1 MSRERQ
7 RGTEFESAVV
17 RYLREQ
23 LGEDGRIGG
32 IDRTAPHGG
41 GDVGD
46 VYGIFRA
53 GQPVVIECKSY
64 RKNEFM
70 AGWLDEA
77 ERERGNADAL
87 AGVVVS
93 KRRGIGEKNMGQQ
106 LVSMTLADFVAL
118 VSGQRGD
125 WE

>member
-1 MSRERQ
+1 MSRQRQ
-7 RGTEFESAVV
+7 RGTEFETAVIS
-17 RYLREQ
+17 YLREQ
-23 LGEDGRIGG
+23 LGEDGRIH
-32 IDRTAPHGG
+32 RTAEAGEN
-41 GDVGD
+41 DVGD
-46 VYGIFRA
+46 VYGVFRA

-64 RKNEFM
+64 RKNEFL

-93 KRRGIGEKNMGQQ
+93 KRRGIGSKNMGQQ

-118 VSGQRGD
+118 IAGQRGD
-125 WE
+125 EE

>member
-1 MSRERQ
+1 MSAERQ
-7 RGTEFESAVV
+7 RGTEFETAVI

-23 LGEDGRIGG
+23 LGEDGCIH
-32 IDRTAPHGG
+32 RTAEAGAN
-41 GDVGD
+41 DVGD
-46 VYGIFRA
+46 VYGVFRA

-64 RKNEFM
+64 RKNEFL
-70 AGWLDEA
+70 AGWLTEA

-93 KRRGIGEKNMGQQ
+93 KRRGIGDRNMGQQ

-118 VSGQRGD
+118 IAGQRG
-125 WE
+125 ETE

>member
-1 MSRERQ
+1 MSRQRQ
-7 RGTEFESAVV
+7 RGTEFETAVI

-23 LGEDGRIGG
+23 LGEDGRIH
-32 IDRTAPHGG
+32 RTAEAGEN
-41 GDVGD
+41 DVGD
-46 VYGIFRA
+46 VYGVFRA

-64 RKNEFM
+64 RKNEFL

-93 KRRGIGEKNMGQQ
+93 KRRGIGSKNMGQQ

-118 VSGQRGD
+118 IAGQRGD
-125 WE
+125 EE

>member
-1 MSRERQ
+1 MSRQRQ

-17 RYLREQ
+17 AYLREQ
-23 LGEDGRIGG
+23 LGEDGCIH
-32 IDRTAPHGG
+32 RTAEAGAN
-41 GDVGD
+41 DVGD
-46 VYGIFRA
+46 VYGVFRA

-64 RKNEFM
+64 RKNEFL

-93 KRRGIGEKNMGQQ
+93 KRRGIGSKNMGQQ

-118 VSGQRGD
+118 IAGQRGE

>member
-17 RYLREQ
+17 AYLREQ
-23 LGEDGRIGG
+23 LGEDGCIH
-32 IDRTAPHGG
+32 RTAQRGK

-46 VYGIFRA
+46 VYGVFRA

-64 RKNEFM
+64 RKNEFL
-70 AGWLDEA
+70 AGWLAEA

-93 KRRGIGEKNMGQQ
+93 KRQGIGEKNMGQQ

-118 VSGQRGD
+118 IAGQRGD

>member
-1 MSRERQ
+1 MSRQRQ
-7 RGTEFESAVV
+7 RGTEFETAVV
-17 RYLREQ
+17 DYIREQ
-23 LGEDGRIGG
+23 LGEDGCIH
-32 IDRTAPHGG
+32 RTAQRGK

-46 VYGIFRA
+46 VYGVFRA

-64 RKNEFM
+64 RKNEFL
-70 AGWLDEA
+70 AGWLTEA

-93 KRRGIGEKNMGQQ
+93 KRRGVGDKNMGQQ

-118 VSGQRGD
+118 IAGQRGD
-125 WE
+125 EE

>member
-1 MSRERQ
+1 MSRQRQ

-17 RYLREQ
+17 AYLREQ
-23 LGEDGRIGG
+23 LGEDGCIH
-32 IDRTAPHGG
+32 RTAEAGAN
-41 GDVGD
+41 DVGD
-46 VYGIFRA
+46 VYGVFRA

-70 AGWLDEA
+70 AHGLKEA
-77 ERERGNADAL
+77 EAERGNADAL

-93 KRRGIGEKNMGQQ
+93 KRRGIGSKNMGQQ

-118 VSGQRGD
+118 IAGQRGE

>member
-1 MSRERQ
+1 MSRQRQ

-17 RYLREQ
+17 AYLREQ
-23 LGEDGRIGG
+23 LGEDGCIH
-32 IDRTAPHGG
+32 RTAQHGA

-46 VYGIFRA
+46 VYGVFRA
-53 GQPVVIECKSY
+53 GHPVVIECKSY
-64 RKNEFM
+64 RRNEFM
-70 AGWLDEA
+70 AHWLHEA
-77 ERERGNADAL
+77 EAERGNADAL

-93 KRRGIGEKNMGQQ
+93 KRRGIGFKNMGQQ

-118 VSGQRGD
+118 IAGQRGD